1 MEKLTKREK
10 IVLGVAVA
18 SVAAAGYLGYKNT
31 KDVNMLK
38 QACSEGLFE
47 EAITTV
53 CRKLNRRKDILESLS
68 SKQNKTTADLE
79 KIKKLKRE
87 IGMFEVR
94 KANFIKAQTS
104 VGIR

>member
-10 IVLGVAVA
+10 IMLGITVFG
-18 SVAAAGYLGYKNT
+18 VAAAGYFGYKNA

-47 EAITTV
+47 EAIATV
-53 CRKLNRRKDILESLS
+53 CRKLNRRKDVLASLS
-68 SKQNKTTADLE
+68 TKPNKTTQDLE